1 LRPGDFFGEVALISG
16 EPRNAT
22 IVAEGDVDTYV
33 LGKTDFETALASSRS
48 FRDQLHRIYF
58 MRH

>member
-1 LRPGDFFGEVALISG
+1 MISG

-22 IVAEGDVDTYV
+22 VVAEDDVDTYV
-33 LGKTDFETALASSRS
+33 LGKTDFETAIAASRS
-48 FRDQLHRIYF
+48 FRDQLYRVYF